1 MNSLYNN
8 IPIYVQKLQ
17 IILVSNSF
25 FVFAIWDDM
34 HQKSLHR
41 FWRHGRTDQW
51 NLGGISG
58 DMAPNKTR
66 FQSFTVI
73 VQIFFWTNYY
83 SSEVFFELSYSKIC
97 DHSPSNCHLF
107 QVMAAQWSHWSPE
120 FVVGLRPIEKD
131 DEDNMV
137 IFHFANTKQPLRW
150 GATFWDIFPL
160 GDLLDFFHPFFSTFD
175 PWDDFPKYHWN
186 RHHRVTDTFKPSQV
200 AWGRVLHFCWTS
212 CWNLWWCLG

>member
-1 MNSLYNN
+1 
-8 IPIYVQKLQ
+8 
-17 IILVSNSF
+17 
-25 FVFAIWDDM
+25 M

-51 NLGGISG
+51 NLVGISG

-160 GDLLDFFHPFFSTFD
+160 GDLLDFFHHFSALSIRGMIFLSTIETVTIESPTLSSPRRWLEAVCFTFAEPLVGTFD
-175 PWDDFPKYHWN
+175 GALVRGGAHGDPNVDAEHSSSSRTLNWM
-186 RHHRVTDTFKPSQV
+186 
-200 AWGRVLHFCWTS
+200 
-212 CWNLWWCLG
+212 